1 MFNAARCNDARR
13 YNAPTSPQGGRMPL
27 VRSGIRPSDPPADS
41 NSAPLHVRKVCLE
54 LLGEKDELDRLDS
67 RRRTLNEGVCIWF
80 MISRCT
86 ISFVHFRQEKEK
98 F

>member
-67 RRRTLNEGVCIWF
+67 RRRTLNEGVCI
-80 MISRCT
+80 
-86 ISFVHFRQEKEK
+86 
-98 F
+98 

>member
-1 MFNAARCNDARR
+1 
-13 YNAPTSPQGGRMPL
+13 MPL

-67 RRRTLNEGVCIWF
+67 RRRTLNEGVCI
-80 MISRCT
+80 
-86 ISFVHFRQEKEK
+86 
-98 F
+98 